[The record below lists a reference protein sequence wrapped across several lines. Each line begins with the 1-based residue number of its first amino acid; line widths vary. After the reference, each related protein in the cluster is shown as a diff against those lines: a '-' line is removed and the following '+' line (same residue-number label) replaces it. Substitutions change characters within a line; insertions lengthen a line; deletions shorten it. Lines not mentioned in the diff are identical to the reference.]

1 MRGRAKLGLQ
11 ASSRLSKRIRRLNL
25 GRRLFVVDE
34 VEEVEVVNGAVVV
47 ANHMIKV
54 KTEGVGNRED
64 PVFIEMKI

>member
-47 ANHMIKV
+47 ASHMIKV
-54 KTEGVGNRED
+54 KIEGVGNRED